1 MMMNIMDTSNF
12 INHKNDFTTI
22 GRMPKENKKNDFSK
36 VLSSEKRNFLNN
48 NQNNVKKSMQDKNP
62 KNTNISNKRNS
73 ENPTTRSLDEHSKV
87 TDKENTKDTKKSSS
101 TENKKLDKPDKY
113 EDLTMEDVEKPEEE
127 SIDKESIAILLQSIL
142 SIIENN
148 DLDTSDENKNL
159 IENLEGLK
167 EELSLLL
174 DTNHEL
180 LDETIKEKIDIVFEL
195 INKISHEN
203 LLVDNKQIDLQKQ
216 NIKELLNNLE
226 DLKNHIEP
234 ILKESTTIKID
245 NMQKIDLKD
254 SKFDL
259 EEKELVESKE
269 LLEDSINTDK
279 TEKTNV
285 KVVDKFM
292 LTDGDKSFSEEF
304 EGDNEIL
311 FKEQILLSQQELK
324 NQSINLKVEKNEI
337 IEAKQF
343 INQIAQKAGGF
354 LSKDRNEMS
363 IQLTPENLGKISI
376 KIGLN
381 EGSLTGKIYAEN
393 YAVKEIIETNLNQL
407 RDSLEE
413 QGLNIAGLE
422 VHIGDNPQNFNRS
435 LYEPR
440 FTNRQRS
447 KVSPIGGNN
456 NFVTLEERAIQTNP
470 YLNTNQFDSLV

>member
-12 INHKNDFTTI
+12 INQKNDFTTI
-22 GRMPKENKKNDFSK
+22 GRTPKENKKNDFSK
-36 VLSSEKRNFLNN
+36 VLSSEKRNLLNN

-73 ENPTTRSLDEHSKV
+73 ENPTTRSLDEQSKV

-101 TENKKLDKPDKY
+101 TESKKLDKY
-113 EDLTMEDVEKPEEE
+113 EDVTMEDVEIPEEE

-174 DTNHEL
+174 DINHEL

-234 ILKESTTIKID
+234 ILKEFTTIKID

-292 LTDGDKSFSEEF
+292 LTDGDKNFSEEF

-381 EGSLTGKIYAEN
+381 EGTLTGKIYAEN
-393 YAVKEIIETNLNQL
+393 YAVKEIIEANLNQL

-422 VHIGDNPQNFNRS
+422 VHIGDNPQNFERS
-435 LYEPR
+435 LYEPG

-447 KVSPIGGNN
+447 RIGSIGRNN
-456 NFVTLEERAIQTNP
+456 SFVTLEESVSQTNP